1 MNLCHG
7 EFMHRKRHTTP
18 EMMHNAGAVLSVVP
32 VIVYSVCVVMYFYSG
47 QIKKKSVTSGNLL

>member
-18 EMMHNAGAVLSVVP
+18 EMMHNADAVLSVVP
-32 VIVYSVCVVMYFYSG
+32 VIVYSMCVVMYFYSG
-47 QIKKKSVTSGNLL
+47 QIKKNQ